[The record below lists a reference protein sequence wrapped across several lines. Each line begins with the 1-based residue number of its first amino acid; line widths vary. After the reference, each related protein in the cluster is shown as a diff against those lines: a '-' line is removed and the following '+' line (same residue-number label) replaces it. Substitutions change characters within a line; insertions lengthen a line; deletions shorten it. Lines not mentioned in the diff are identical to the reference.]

1 MLFLNAKGEHALNT
15 FLGTKCPSVRDGY
28 TQASLFP
35 DCFCHADGSGLSV
48 QNGVEGWGGVG
59 REGWDFSLLCDLRS
73 GEVSRLWDF

>member
-48 QNGVEGWGGVG
+48 QNGVERGVGWGGRAG
-59 REGWDFSLLCDLRS
+59 ISLSC
-73 GEVSRLWDF
+73 VT

>member
-48 QNGVEGWGGVG
+48 QNGVERGGGVG
-59 REGWDFSLLCDLRS
+59 REGWDFSLLCGLRS